1 MNWYDTLTLQP
12 LPPRYISTVDSGNLA
27 ASFIV
32 TAQACRTLPIV
43 RGVYVT
49 KWHAVFWSAALIPV
63 SLALVPL
70 GVAGMLYLCI
80 ASVLGGIF
88 LLYAIRGFWA
98 KVDETW
104 ARSYFLYSLV
114 YLTTLFVALL
124 LDAGPSH
131 VA

>member
-1 MNWYDTLTLQP
+1 M
-12 LPPRYISTVDSGNLA
+12 SALA
-27 ASFIV
+27 E
-32 TAQACRTLPIV
+32 
-43 RGVYVT
+43 
-49 KWHAVFWSAALIPV
+49 FWSAALIPV